1 MAETYSSTVGNRESL
16 KQTAELLAAD
26 ITPVTGLLAHS
37 STSNKRP
44 RCLMD
49 KLKAA
54 ANTPHVEGAG
64 TNVGRDAFSQVREF
78 EGQAQRT
85 VVEYAVS
92 KEQEQEE

>member
-1 MAETYSSTVGNRESL
+1 MAQTYSSTVGNRESL

-54 ANTPHVEGAG
+54 ANTPHVEGAD
-64 TNVGRDAFSQVREF
+64 TNVGRDAFSQVR
-78 EGQAQRT
+78 
-85 VVEYAVS
+85 
-92 KEQEQEE
+92 